1 MMLEEQGNSF
11 TGGCCSSL
19 LGQNETQVS
28 GPTLSPKRNGGVVNL
43 VVSSLA
49 LSPPASPKQ
58 ISHCHPNPIQ
68 SPQALSSDQI
78 PSIGLDLLF
87 SFLSEQG
94 QVVRL
99 SLSVAMDDEELVDQ
113 KKYLEERC
121 KPQCVKS
128 LYEYDKCVKRVENDD
143 TGHKHC
149 TGQYFD
155 YWSCIDKCVAPKL
168 FKKLK

>member
-1 MMLEEQGNSF
+1 V
-11 TGGCCSSL
+11 
-19 LGQNETQVS
+19 LGQIEIQVS

-94 QVVRL
+94 QVVRI
-99 SLSVAMDDEELVDQ
+99 SLSVAM
-113 KKYLEERC
+113 
-121 KPQCVKS
+121 
-128 LYEYDKCVKRVENDD
+128 
-143 TGHKHC
+143 
-149 TGQYFD
+149 
-155 YWSCIDKCVAPKL
+155 
-168 FKKLK
+168 